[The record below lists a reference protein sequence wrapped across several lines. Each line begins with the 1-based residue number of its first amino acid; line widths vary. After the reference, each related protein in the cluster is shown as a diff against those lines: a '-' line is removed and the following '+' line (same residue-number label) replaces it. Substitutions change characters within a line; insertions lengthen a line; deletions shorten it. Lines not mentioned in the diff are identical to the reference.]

1 MHFRNFGC
9 ALFYLWVLVPVFFF
23 CFILISPSLTEAA
36 ETAVV
41 TGTTVNVRSG
51 PSLDYAAFT
60 QVNQGDRLPVLD
72 KFYNWY
78 YVNLPGGVNGWIS
91 GQLVRIEQPEPPE
104 LSSGNVL
111 TIMIN
116 TDGVNIRSGPGTS
129 YEIVARASYG
139 QHYPV
144 METSGDWYK
153 VWLGTNTG
161 WVANWLVARK
171 TGVSPTSPQTVP
183 PAASTP
189 PAVQTSGKT
198 AVVNGSQVNVR
209 KGPGTANALVGQVS
223 RGDELPVLGQDG
235 DWYQVKLAGGSN
247 GWVAGW
253 LVSLQDAAPAE
264 QVQDHVENPVDNH
277 APQTGS
283 IDISRGGEDREPD
296 GQSGKALTLQIK
308 ETGGQ
313 TSAVVVADVPFEYDA
328 FALSGPDRLVLDLKG
343 IAKGEL
349 PSKTDVNSKTV
360 KQIRVGHYQREP
372 DITRL
377 VFDLSGGA
385 QYVTTHS
392 RDKKSINVET
402 YIPTISGSYAGTT
415 IAIDAGHGNPDPGA
429 IGRNGLVE
437 NDITFDIAKRTKK
450 LLEAKGARVI
460 MTRTGDSEIGLE
472 ERANRANKAGADL
485 FVSIHVNAHTDP
497 SIGGTMTY
505 ICNGNG
511 TAAEASRNQESNR
524 LARYVQAELVKKLGL
539 RDGGVRSANFVVL
552 RKAKMPAVLT
562 ELAFISNANE
572 EKLMRTD
579 SFRNKSAEAIVNG
592 IGYYISGKKTR

>member
-1 MHFRNFGC
+1 
-9 ALFYLWVLVPVFFF
+9 
-23 CFILISPSLTEAA
+23 
-36 ETAVV
+36 
-41 TGTTVNVRSG
+41 
-51 PSLDYAAFT
+51 
-60 QVNQGDRLPVLD
+60 
-72 KFYNWY
+72 
-78 YVNLPGGVNGWIS
+78 
-91 GQLVRIEQPEPPE
+91 
-104 LSSGNVL
+104 
-111 TIMIN
+111 MI
-116 TDGVNIRSGPGTS
+116 I
-129 YEIVARASYG
+129 
-139 QHYPV
+139 
-144 METSGDWYK
+144 
-153 VWLGTNTG
+153 
-161 WVANWLVARK
+161 
-171 TGVSPTSPQTVP
+171 
-183 PAASTP
+183 
-189 PAVQTSGKT
+189 
-198 AVVNGSQVNVR
+198 
-209 KGPGTANALVGQVS
+209 
-223 RGDELPVLGQDG
+223 
-235 DWYQVKLAGGSN
+235 
-247 GWVAGW
+247 
-253 LVSLQDAAPAE
+253 
-264 QVQDHVENPVDNH
+264 

-402 YIPTISGSYAGTT
+402 YIPTISGSYAGT
-415 IAIDAGHGNPDPGA
+415 IADAGHGNQTGDRP
-429 IGRNGLVE
+429 
-437 NDITFDIAKRTKK
+437 KRASERILPSILPSGQK

-460 MTRTGDSEIGLE
+460 MTRTEIPKSDWKKELTGY
-472 ERANRANKAGADL
+472 KAGADL

-511 TAAEASRNQESNR
+511 TAAEASGTRKATGWPVMFR
-524 LARYVQAELVKKLGL
+524 LNWLKTGPK
-539 RDGGVRSANFVVL
+539 DGGVRSANFVVL

-562 ELAFISNANE
+562 ELAFISNA
-572 EKLMRTD
+572 R
-579 SFRNKSAEAIVNG
+579 
-592 IGYYISGKKTR
+592 GKAHADR